1 MIQMSLSYA
10 PIEKKNRSLPVV
22 NSGRKEGLKA
32 ESKRTSCPGVPPVS
46 KTGRKLAC
54 QGTGWNE
61 QSPVVYPFRVS
72 SRIRM
77 DSWTSRGGSSGPGN
91 STPSPKTTIE
101 KPPRP

>member
-1 MIQMSLSYA
+1 MIQMSSSYA

-22 NSGRKEGLKA
+22 NSRRREGFMGS
-32 ESKRTSCPGVPPVS
+32 SKRTRCPGVPPVS
-46 KTGRKLAC
+46 ETGRKLAG

-77 DSWTSRGGSSGPGN
+77 DSWTRRGGSSGPGD
-91 STPSPKTTIE
+91 STPSQKTTFE